1 VSYELHFST
10 RARKYIK
17 KLNKNTQG
25 RIIRGLE
32 SLAENPYPSGT
43 RKIMGRKEKLFRI
56 RVGDHRILYEIY
68 EDIKTI
74 LIVNIDKRSRV
85 YR

>member
-1 VSYELHFST
+1 MSYELHFST

-17 KLNKNTQG
+17 NLNKNTQG
-25 RIIRGLE
+25 RIIRILE
-32 SLAENPYPSGT
+32 SLAENPYPSST
-43 RKIMGRKEKLFRI
+43 RKIIGRKEKLFRI